1 MMTMIHMSECRRG
14 NRILVKGSI
23 RKNTLVEIGAEVGF
37 ITNVEVKFNN
47 GVVDEQDLHQQVKEK
62 VVDVLGIDGRDK
74 VLTNVCIYTIQ

>member
-1 MMTMIHMSECRRG
+1 MSECRRG